1 MKPSKDIDPVPVV
14 KQVWGLD
21 VVSSKELD
29 SYDDRNYH
37 CVVREKD
44 GSDTVYTL
52 KVQNGFESKIKVNG
66 NKHCKSAQ
74 PCLMHALTPTH
85 TELSRLPKRNDAAS
99 IAAWHQL
106 LSALY

>member
-1 MKPSKDIDPVPVV
+1 MKPSKDIDPVSIV

-37 CVVREKD
+37 CVVRNKD
-44 GSDTVYTL
+44 GSDAMYTL
-52 KVQNGFESKIKVNG
+52 KLQNGVDSKNKVTANI
-66 NKHCKSAQ
+66 NCKPTQ
-74 PCLMHALTPTH
+74 LFLMHMSSPIR
-85 TELSRLPKRNDAAS
+85 TEPSRWPEQINAAS

-106 LSALY
+106 PSALY